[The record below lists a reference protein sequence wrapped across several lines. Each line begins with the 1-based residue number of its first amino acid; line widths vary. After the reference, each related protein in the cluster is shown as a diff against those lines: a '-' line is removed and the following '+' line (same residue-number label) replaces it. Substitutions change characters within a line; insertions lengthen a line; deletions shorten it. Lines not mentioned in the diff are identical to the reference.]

1 MESYDPMKYAVGALS
16 KDPCA
21 PRFKEQPR
29 SYYPLDTPRFLY
41 ENYPGLVVYDKGTSK
56 VGSNQTNG
64 MDMLAKV
71 LIDLGY
77 RFHEDTFYYFNG
89 MIYES
94 TPEKV
99 LQREMTHATQQGP
112 SPPGLPIG
120 FKKDVLSHLKDLP
133 EGALPDGSR
142 LIALDP
148 RYDGW
153 LIPFENGIYNVE
165 RDELLPFSPF
175 LGFTF
180 QIHAD
185 YRPIE
190 NHPVEEI
197 YRKIISH
204 ENGAMLDAFLTA
216 VGYTL
221 YAEKMDPPAMFF
233 LLGPGG
239 TGKSTMLDVMRTLI
253 GDDLTSSADIEQISG
268 QFGASALRGK
278 RANLCDELPYVY
290 ETKGKART
298 KGYKLKAMSAGKPVQ
313 VEAKYEQASSIAM
326 NTKLWFASN
335 GIPDLGDSSDGMR
348 RRIYPFPFDTDLKGD
363 NFTDEE
369 YESLFS
375 YEGLAWLAF
384 RSLKAYI
391 SFLISK
397 EKTLPMTEEMRFL
410 RDKMFIQDPL
420 ILYFMNY
427 AGGTSIPTIQ
437 DYFEG
442 KTLKSAYEEYVDFTH
457 NEGYLETITKPS
469 FEQILIVNYGM
480 EVKRKSFR
488 TGSKVTSHIVLIRRK

>member
-1 MESYDPMKYAVGALS
+1 
-16 KDPCA
+16 
-21 PRFKEQPR
+21 
-29 SYYPLDTPRFLY
+29 
-41 ENYPGLVVYDKGTSK
+41 
-56 VGSNQTNG
+56 
-64 MDMLAKV
+64 
-71 LIDLGY
+71 
-77 RFHEDTFYYFNG
+77 
-89 MIYES
+89 
-94 TPEKV
+94 
-99 LQREMTHATQQGP
+99 
-112 SPPGLPIG
+112 
-120 FKKDVLSHLKDLP
+120 
-133 EGALPDGSR
+133 
-142 LIALDP
+142 
-148 RYDGW
+148 
-153 LIPFENGIYNVE
+153 
-165 RDELLPFSPF
+165 
-175 LGFTF
+175 
-180 QIHAD
+180 
-185 YRPIE
+185 
-190 NHPVEEI
+190 
-197 YRKIISH
+197 
-204 ENGAMLDAFLTA
+204 
-216 VGYTL
+216 
-221 YAEKMDPPAMFF
+221 
-233 LLGPGG
+233 
-239 TGKSTMLDVMRTLI
+239 
-253 GDDLTSSADIEQISG
+253 
-268 QFGASALRGK
+268 
-278 RANLCDELPYVY
+278 
-290 ETKGKART
+290 
-298 KGYKLKAMSAGKPVQ
+298 MSAGKPVQ

-427 AGGTSIPTIQ
+427 AGSTSIPAIQ

-480 EVKRKSFR
+480 EVKRKSSR
-488 TGSKVTSHIVLIRRK
+488 IGSKVTSHIVLIRRK